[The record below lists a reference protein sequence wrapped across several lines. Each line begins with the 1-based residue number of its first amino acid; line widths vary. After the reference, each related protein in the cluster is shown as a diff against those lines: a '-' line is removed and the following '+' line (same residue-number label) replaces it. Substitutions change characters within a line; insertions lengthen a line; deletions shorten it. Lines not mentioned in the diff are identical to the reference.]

1 MSEYT
6 ILIADDHPLLRSAV
20 VQSLR
25 QSLPLAQARGRQR
38 RGIGRSPDAQ
48 PDVDLVLLDLTMP
61 GAHGFPRCCTCAARI
76 RTSRW

>member
-25 QSLPLAQARGRQR
+25 QSLPLAQVREAHQALEARKTTGCT
-38 RGIGRSPDAQ
+38 I
-48 PDVDLVLLDLTMP
+48 LTL
-61 GAHGFPRCCTCAARI
+61 
-76 RTSRW
+76 